1 MRKQLKTPLE
11 LLRYTRHDWLN
22 RLQIIQGQLYLGN
35 IEKVQQYIS
44 EILEIEKASAYFSHL
59 GCEKTALLFLT
70 HNWRMSPIVI
80 QLKGEGMPANWEKWD
95 EALCQFSAAFIQ
107 LLEVYGDLYEVNQL
121 YITADGMNI
130 YFDYSGK
137 LSQVGAFQER
147 MQEILPNK
155 LLYVEYVYVAKEEM
169 SIQLQLK

>member
-1 MRKQLKTPLE
+1 
-11 LLRYTRHDWLN
+11 
-22 RLQIIQGQLYLGN
+22 
-35 IEKVQQYIS
+35 
-44 EILEIEKASAYFSHL
+44 
-59 GCEKTALLFLT
+59 
-70 HNWRMSPIVI
+70 MSPIVI

-137 LSQVGAFQER
+137 LSQVGAFSGTNAGN
-147 MQEILPNK
+147 I
-155 LLYVEYVYVAKEEM
+155 AKQIALCGICVCRKRRNEH
-169 SIQLQLK
+169 SIAVKIIQFIRKIDLGKGKA

>member
-1 MRKQLKTPLE
+1 MRVCQ
-11 LLRYTRHDWLN
+11 
-22 RLQIIQGQLYLGN
+22 QIG
-35 IEKVQQYIS
+35 
-44 EILEIEKASAYFSHL
+44 
-59 GCEKTALLFLT
+59 
-70 HNWRMSPIVI
+70 
-80 QLKGEGMPANWEKWD
+80 KWD